1 MGLKATT
8 ILGGIAVMHTSCQ
21 GLLLCVTWRLAV
33 NLQLLEAHVD
43 RWSADLWEWESRTGS
58 LKKGRPEGVEGK
70 DFMKMNCQD
79 IPWKSLATIFL

>member
-8 ILGGIAVMHTSCQ
+8 MGGIAVMHTSCQ

-43 RWSADLWEWESRTGS
+43 RRPTLVVRESRSGS
-58 LKKGRPEGVEGK
+58 LKKGRPEGVGG
-70 DFMKMNCQD
+70 
-79 IPWKSLATIFL
+79 